1 MFGSLGFVLY
11 LCGRNHTKK
20 DMPSNILNLFL
31 SALMAGICISVGC
44 IVNLQTGGIAGAVL
58 FTFGL
63 ITVVHYRYAL
73 YTGTAGFV
81 KTWQSLSNLFLIIL
95 TGNLF
100 GCWLMAFALDV
111 TNCMPELY
119 DKVAPIIEQRS
130 SQGVP
135 SALMRSILCGFLM
148 TTAVKFARENRWLPL
163 LFAVPL
169 FILAGFYHSIADAF
183 YLLLGQKVNDVHLL
197 CNWFVSVVGNFVG
210 CNLYR
215 IVNNEKTSG

>member
-1 MFGSLGFVLY
+1 
-11 LCGRNHTKK
+11 
-20 DMPSNILNLFL
+20 MPNNILNLFL
-31 SALMAGICISVGC
+31 SAVMAGVCISVGC
-44 IVNLQTGGIAGAVL
+44 IVNLQVGGIAGAVL

-63 ITVVHYRYAL
+63 VTVVHYRYAL

-81 KTWQSLSNLFLIIL
+81 QDWKSLAVLFFIIL
-95 TGNLF
+95 VGNLV
-100 GCWLMAFALDV
+100 GCWLMVLGLGITDS
-111 TNCMPELY
+111 MPELY
-119 DKVAPIIEQRS
+119 DKVAPIIGQRAG
-130 SQGVP
+130 QGAA

-183 YLLLGQKVNDVHLL
+183 YLLLGQGLNENTAYVQ
-197 CNWFVSVVGNFVG
+197 CNWLVSVIGNFAG

-215 IVNNEKTSG
+215 IVKEN